1 MTRLFIV
8 ITMLY
13 WFSMYVYMPIL
24 TPFAEGL
31 GASWR
36 MVGLI
41 VGSYG
46 FTQMLI
52 RIPIGILSDRI
63 GRRKVFVFT
72 GILLAF
78 ISSIGIGMSTI
89 PGMVLVF
96 RALAGVAAATWVIF
110 TVLYSSYFPPEEAAK
125 AMGVIMFYTSLG
137 QLFATTLGGFLAEHF
152 GTQIPFILGGII
164 GLFGLLLSIQIK
176 EPRISTEPLQEP
188 LQLKQLL
195 KVGFSPLLL
204 NTSILA
210 VLVQAINFSTIYGFN
225 QSYAARLGATDTQL
239 SILMFTSALA
249 TALASLTSGVIAEKF
264 GKKRL
269 IIFSFLLM
277 AVSSVTVPYTSSMRI
292 LYSTQVFNGYGR
304 GLVFPVLMGMSI
316 ESVSVDKR
324 STAMGFFQAIY
335 GLGMFGG
342 PVLVGYISDLWGL
355 HAGYLFVGAIGL
367 LGSIFAGKMI
377 TDKKQLIQSTSVLD

>member
-1 MTRLFIV
+1 MTKLFIV
-8 ITMLY
+8 ITMIY
-13 WFSMYVYMPIL
+13 WFTMYIYMPIL
-24 TPFAEGL
+24 TPLAEGL
-31 GASWR
+31 GASLR

-63 GRRKVFVFT
+63 GRRKIFVNV
-72 GILLAF
+72 GILLAL
-78 ISSIGIGMSTI
+78 ISTIGIGLSTV

-96 RALAGVAAATWVIF
+96 RALAGVAAATWVVF
-110 TVLYSSYFPPEEAAK
+110 TVLYSSYFPPDEAAK
-125 AMGVIMFYTSLG
+125 VMGVIMFYTSLG
-137 QLFATTLGGFLAEHF
+137 QLFATTLGGFLADYF
-152 GTQIPFILGGII
+152 GTKIPFVVGGVV
-164 GLFGLLLSIQIK
+164 GLVGLLFSTQIK
-176 EPRISTEPLQEP
+176 EPDTSSQEP
-188 LQLKQLL
+188 IQLKQLF
-195 KVGFSPLLL
+195 KVGRSPLLL
-204 NTSILA
+204 NISILA
-210 VLVQAINFSTIYGFN
+210 ILVQAINFSTIYGFN
-225 QSYAARLGATDTQL
+225 QSYAAGLGAADTQL

-249 TALASLTSGVIAEKF
+249 TALASLRSGAFAEKV
-264 GKKRL
+264 GEKRL
-269 IIFSFLLM
+269 IVFSFLLM
-277 AVSSVTVPYTSSMRI
+277 AVSSVTVPYTSSIRV
-292 LYSTQVFNGYGR
+292 LYFTQIFNGYGR

-367 LGSIFAGKMI
+367 IGAILAGRMI
-377 TDKKQLIQSTSVLD
+377 TDKKQFIKIPSALDGK